1 MSYPN
6 NEYQLTPDEQQFI
19 DKVTDIGIWVST
31 GLLLFLLYLLWDIS
45 RYGN

>member
-1 MSYPN
+1 MT
-6 NEYQLTPDEQQFI
+6 EAEFVER
-19 DKVTDIGIWVST
+19 VTDIGIWVSI